1 MVRVSDVKVHAKVIV
16 HAKIKGYIHGHGD
29 VEFLFFNIFYNYI
42 LKTCFFFKF
51 NDDIFKFRNM
61 GKFKLLKRNSL
72 SHIN

>member
-42 LKTCFFFKF
+42 LKTCFFSSLMMTFS
-51 NDDIFKFRNM
+51 N
-61 GKFKLLKRNSL
+61 LETWENS
-72 SHIN
+72 NC